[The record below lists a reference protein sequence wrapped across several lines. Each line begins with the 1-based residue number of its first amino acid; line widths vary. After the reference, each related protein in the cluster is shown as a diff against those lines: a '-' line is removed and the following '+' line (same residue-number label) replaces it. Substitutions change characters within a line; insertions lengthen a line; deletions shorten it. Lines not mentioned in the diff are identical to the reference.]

1 MKYFCNFYDTIAKKG
16 KEIVMT
22 KELEI
27 LKDYCIKKGLRT
39 DIVKNN
45 DKSYLVDSENKYCF
59 VDSLGDNFYKILAT
73 ELSIDEEG
81 NAIQQTIESK
91 KLYIDDAYSFIEGV
105 INDNEEIRNR
115 A

>member
-27 LKDYCIKKGLRT
+27 LKDYCTKKGLRT

-45 DKSYLVDSENKYCF
+45 SRA
-59 VDSLGDNFYKILAT
+59 IL
-73 ELSIDEEG
+73 
-81 NAIQQTIESK
+81 
-91 KLYIDDAYSFIEGV
+91 
-105 INDNEEIRNR
+105 
-115 A
+115 